1 MTEKDKQLIKEAN
14 ETPCWWWTEIE
25 SLIEKAES
33 QEAKEE
39 LKQIEKYLRHK
50 EEYYD
55 RNL

>member
-14 ETPCWWWTEIE
+14 ETPCWWWTEIGN
-25 SLIEKAES
+25 LIEKAES